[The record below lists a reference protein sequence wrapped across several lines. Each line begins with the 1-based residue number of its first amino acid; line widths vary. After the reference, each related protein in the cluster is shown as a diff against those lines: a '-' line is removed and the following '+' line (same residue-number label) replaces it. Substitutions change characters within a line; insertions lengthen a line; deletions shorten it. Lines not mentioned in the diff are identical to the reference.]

1 MIRGPVH
8 LAFRN
13 IIKEAMTH
21 STSLPPPPLA
31 TDVRIR
37 GRCLPLPKAFRHSL
51 GFRGP
56 AKLHASVRQ
65 AELELRLNPPCLLKP
80 KAAPPVQPPSV
91 LVTGDALSE
100 AFRQIMEE
108 MNEWALVTEASLNTQ
123 GQVAIDQRARHH
135 LGWQTG
141 DRIRVVLEEDHL
153 RLIRV
158 A

>member
-1 MIRGPVH
+1 VRG
-8 LAFRN
+8 
-13 IIKEAMTH
+13 K
-21 STSLPPPPLA
+21 
-31 TDVRIR
+31 RI
-37 GRCLPLPKAFRHSL
+37 PLPKAFRDSL
-51 GFRGP
+51 GLLGP
-56 AKLHASVRQ
+56 VKLQASVRH
-65 AELELRLNPPCLLKP
+65 AEMELRLNPPCLLKP

-91 LVTGDALSE
+91 LVTGDAFSE